1 MKKTKFFAYA
11 GAIALVSIG
20 FTSCSSEDEV
30 ANVNPTFDGDAVK
43 TQFTISMPGNVAN
56 GTTRMTGDIVQQAQ
70 TIAAF
75 RGMDNIVLIPFAK
88 QSALTG
94 TEEKLGDPITLSSM
108 VIPEVA
114 TVSNYIPDGKLL
126 ENNNAVLY
134 NDVTVPVGT
143 GSFLFYGKAKDNAF
157 NTAITSEADMFK
169 FGTLA
174 VTGIAGT
181 TPSYQPADITF
192 AHVAINDGTV
202 NQVATDL
209 VAMLNNIV
217 AAKVGTKA
225 WYQYTADDNAGLKEL
240 FDNYVTLTAG
250 SSANVQATVQD
261 LYSALYKNTD
271 DMSKAICTAI
281 TTTSGNTAATDG
293 TLTFATKYDGYPA
306 NIYLPDGAAAVAYN
320 ATSHQFAVAN
330 ASVDGMEVPARTDYV
345 YPANLYYRANST
357 IKVANASKKD
367 QYVTTNDW
375 AAILAK
381 YTDGNSVT
389 TTTRSVAINDP
400 IQYAVGRL
408 DMTVKVDNVDKLD
421 DSVEE
426 KDADGDVKVDVPTA
440 GFPVSAILIGGQ
452 EEVDWQF
459 LPATAKGTNTQYTIY
474 DKVTGVNAKKNT
486 ADGTNYTLA
495 LETRANEPV
504 SVAIELTNNT
514 GKDFFGINGKV
525 IPSGCKFYL
534 VASLD
539 PTKTAEIGANPDNI
553 NQVFKQDY
561 VTTVN
566 FTIKDLKKAYNVIPD
581 LRSPELEL
589 GLSVDLNWKSG
600 ITFNINL

>member
-1 MKKTKFFAYA
+1 MMKKLFLFGMM
-11 GAIALVSIG
+11 GAMALTFG
-20 FTSCSSEDEV
+20 ACSSEEEV
-30 ANVNPTFDGDAVK
+30 AEVNPTYDGEAVK
-43 TQFTISMPGNVAN
+43 TQFTISLPGSVAK
-56 GTTRMTGDIVQQAQ
+56 GATRMTNDIVQSAQ
-70 TIAAF
+70 TIASF

-88 QSALTG
+88 QAAVAG
-94 TEEKLGDPITLSSM
+94 TDTKLGEPLTLSNM
-108 VIPEVA
+108 VIPEEA
-114 TVSNYIPDGKLL
+114 TVSNYIPSGKLL
-126 ENNNAVLY
+126 ANNNAVLY
-134 NDVTVPVGT
+134 NNVTIPVGT
-143 GSFLFYGKAKDNAF
+143 GSFLFYGKAKDNAY
-157 NTAITSEADMFK
+157 NTPISSEADQFK

-181 TPSYQPADITF
+181 SPSYQPADITF
-192 AHVAINDGTV
+192 AHVAINNGSV

-217 AAKVGTKA
+217 AATDGTKA
-225 WYQYTADDNAGLKEL
+225 WSEYTATDNEGLKNL
-240 FDNYVTLTAG
+240 FDNFITLTAG
-250 SSANVQATVQD
+250 SSANIQAAVQD
-261 LYSALYKNTD
+261 LYSSLYKNTD
-271 DMSKAICTAI
+271 ALSTAICTAI
-281 TTTSGNTAATDG
+281 TTTSANTAATDG
-293 TLTFATKYDGYPA
+293 TLTFASKYNGYPA
-306 NIYLPDGAAAVAYN
+306 NIYLPDGAAAVAYD
-320 ATSHQFAVAN
+320 TSSKKFAVAN
-330 ASVDGMEVPARTDYV
+330 GSVDGMQVPARTDYV

-357 IKVANASKKD
+357 IKVDNASKKD

-375 AAILAK
+375 ATILTK
-381 YTDGNSVT
+381 YTSGNSVT

-426 KDADGDVKVDVPTA
+426 KDADGDVKVTVPTD

-452 EEVDWQF
+452 EKVDWQF

-474 DKVTGVNAKKNT
+474 DKVTGVNAKKNA

-504 SVAIELTNNT
+504 NVAIELTNNT
-514 GKDFFGINGKV
+514 NADFFGINQQV
-525 IPSGCKFYL
+525 IPAGCKFYL

-539 PTKTAEIGANPDNI
+539 PTKTAEITANPGNI
-553 NQVFKQDY
+553 KQVFKQDY

-589 GLSVDLNWKSG
+589 GLSVDLNWQPG
-600 ITFNINL
+600 ITFAIDL